1 MPSQNKPRLIYLQD
15 LFINPSFE
23 SEGDIDVLPLGW
35 TKAGDVGD
43 TSTFLKKAG
52 AREPELMTTFNAE
65 SEVKGTDTLVIN
77 EQDIAVDVSKFAI
90 NDIFLLGVW
99 VKSTGIATVKARIT
113 TRTGADAV
121 IETATVTEV
130 FGAAGPY
137 TFIQVELEITTLASY
152 DHFKVELENAS
163 AVGPIVSFDDVIFGK
178 VLDSPINTGDPGNIN
193 IINRR
198 QMQPEAVNS
207 FSLGG
212 VGESL
217 RPGTPVWVFDLEMI
231 RFNQSFHDKLFD
243 FWKEV
248 RKGGHFKCS
257 VFFDKDSGE
266 FEDFHFPYCVV
277 TNEEFN
283 PDLNVGIVRYSITLG
298 FRTVLPFDLA

>member
-1 MPSQNKPRLIYLQD
+1 MASQNKPRLIYLQD

-23 SEGDIDVLPLGW
+23 SEGDVNLIPLGW
-35 TKAGDVGD
+35 TKVGD
-43 TSTFLKKAG
+43 GDNASTFLKKAG
-52 AREPELMTTFNAE
+52 AREPELMTAFNAE
-65 SEVKGTDTLVIN
+65 SEVKGADALVIN
-77 EQDIAVDVSKFAI
+77 SQDIAIDVSKFVV
-90 NDIFLLGVW
+90 NDIFILGVW
-99 VKSTGIATVKARIT
+99 VKSTGAATTKARIT

-121 IETATVTEV
+121 IDTATVTEV
-130 FGAAGPY
+130 FGAAGAY
-137 TFIQVELEITTLASY
+137 RFIKVELTIITLTSY

-163 AVGPIVSFDDVIFGK
+163 AVGPVVSFDDVVFGK
-178 VLDSPINTGDPGNIN
+178 ILDAPIITGGPGNIN

-207 FSLGG
+207 FSLSG
-212 VGESL
+212 VAESL
-217 RPGTPVWVFDLEMI
+217 RPGTPTWQFDLEMI

-243 FWKEV
+243 FWKET

-266 FEDFHFPYCVV
+266 FEDFHYPYCVI

-283 PDLNVGIVRYSITLG
+283 PDLNVGIIRYSITLG
-298 FRTVLPFDLA
+298 FRTVLPFDVA